1 MKAYSSALC
10 ELSLP
15 STGSQGAKQSA
26 AGFCSSFPQEM
37 EFILQSEFLNQGW
50 PCDLTWPIKCGRS
63 NTMPSLRVGLKRHY
77 TLSCSLSVFPLLS
90 LSLSITH
97 THIHIDSCHHHLNK
111 ARVASSKNEREMPK
125 LSQQLLSSQLQEAK
139 PPHWPTADHRCTRKH
154 IKKEEPPGWAQ
165 PHLLTYRIIDNWW
178 LLNSLYIWE

>member
-1 MKAYSSALC
+1 MQICCLFSLHKALWCTLQSHFTDGKTEAEWTYWLPPKPHGSLTVGQNGNLTPSPQMKTYSSALC

-26 AGFCSSFPQEM
+26 VGFCSSFPQEM

-77 TLSCSLSVFPLLS
+77 TLSCSLSFLSFLS
-90 LSLSITH
+90 LSPSHTH
-97 THIHIDSCHHHLNK
+97 THTH
-111 ARVASSKNEREMPK
+111 
-125 LSQQLLSSQLQEAK
+125 
-139 PPHWPTADHRCTRKH
+139 THRFLPSPLK
-154 IKKEEPPGWAQ
+154 
-165 PHLLTYRIIDNWW
+165 
-178 LLNSLYIWE
+178 